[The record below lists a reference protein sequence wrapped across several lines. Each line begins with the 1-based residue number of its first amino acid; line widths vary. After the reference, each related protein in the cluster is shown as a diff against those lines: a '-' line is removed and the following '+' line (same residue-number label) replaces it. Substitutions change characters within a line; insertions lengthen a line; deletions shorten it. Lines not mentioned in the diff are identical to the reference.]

1 MLQHANQ
8 NEAPPERFAPPPRA
22 LGVGRLGIV
31 EQLLTDLDTATHAG
45 QHYTMGKVVGLLRDE
60 TTERGARLSELQRRS
75 IKNSLEELTRENDHL
90 LPDRTK
96 FVARTQAIAELL
108 SMW

>member
-1 MLQHANQ
+1 MLQNVSDDGAL
-8 NEAPPERFAPPPRA
+8 PESFAPPTHA

-45 QHYTMGKVVGLLRDE
+45 QHYTMTKVMGLLRDE
-60 TTERGARLSELQRRS
+60 TAVRGARLPELQRRS
-75 IKNSLEELTRENDHL
+75 IKRSLEELARDEDHL
-90 LPDRTK
+90 LPAREP
-96 FVARTQAIAELL
+96 FVARAQAIAELL

>member
-1 MLQHANQ
+1 MLQNVSDDDAL
-8 NEAPPERFAPPPRA
+8 PEGFAPPTHA

-45 QHYTMGKVVGLLRDE
+45 QHYTMSKVMGLLRDE
-60 TTERGARLSELQRRS
+60 TAERGARLPELQRRS
-75 IKNSLEELTRENDHL
+75 IKRALEELAREEDHL
-90 LPDRTK
+90 LPEREP
-96 FVARTQAIAELL
+96 FVARAQAIAELL